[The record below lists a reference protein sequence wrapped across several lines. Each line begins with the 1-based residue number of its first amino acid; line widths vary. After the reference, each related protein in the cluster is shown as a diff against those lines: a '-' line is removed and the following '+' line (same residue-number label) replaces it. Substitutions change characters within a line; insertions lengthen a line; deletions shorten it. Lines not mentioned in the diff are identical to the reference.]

1 VAVLLGLLFAAGL
14 TIRGRMPVPHAA
26 PRQPATDSPASTVGV
41 IALLSVSML
50 VMAIAMFNRPPRPP
64 GPPGRELPDGPR
76 GTRSRWHLRLGLIAL
91 GLLIVWVLAVVV
103 LNQLGLG
110 PDSPHMS
117 VPTTPDTRAAPP
129 GTPPAGSQPK
139 RSDTSRLL
147 MATTAALVVMTVV
160 ATVVSAMRRPRPE
173 SLPAG
178 AGAAPLAPD
187 RPEPLAVAA
196 ERGLAEVANPNREP
210 REAIIACYAAMEQ
223 ALSAAPGAAPQAA
236 DTPSEVLARA
246 VGNRTLSPGNA
257 SQLVALFAEARFSTH
272 VMTEQHRQTAER
284 ALRSVLDELR
294 ARV

>member
-110 PDSPHMS
+110 PRLPDHSPS
-117 VPTTPDTRAAPP
+117 AATPP
-129 GTPPAGSQPK
+129 G
-139 RSDTSRLL
+139 
-147 MATTAALVVMTVV
+147 
-160 ATVVSAMRRPRPE
+160 
-173 SLPAG
+173 
-178 AGAAPLAPD
+178 
-187 RPEPLAVAA
+187 
-196 ERGLAEVANPNREP
+196 
-210 REAIIACYAAMEQ
+210 C
-223 ALSAAPGAAPQAA
+223 
-236 DTPSEVLARA
+236 
-246 VGNRTLSPGNA
+246 
-257 SQLVALFAEARFSTH
+257 
-272 VMTEQHRQTAER
+272 
-284 ALRSVLDELR
+284 
-294 ARV
+294 